1 MSLLVGVV
9 AVFLMLLV
17 IGIMI
22 MYANQVSLFKF
33 FEKKKNNA

>member
-22 MYANQVSLFKF
+22 MYANQVSLL
-33 FEKKKNNA
+33 